1 MTSTHQTIL
10 AELYEID
17 PSLREHEA
25 ELLPLVQKL
34 LANDPAQKPSPAF
47 VKKLRAELK
56 ARAAASINGAI
67 EYRASYAPPSAFT
80 SFFNRFAYAAAGAVA
95 AVVIAVPVTMQ
106 FMNGDQFYAPTS
118 PTDNEM
124 AMKAESDGFTTT
136 DQANPMPTGNNP
148 APGAYSRTQSGGGG
162 MGGMDGGM
170 STSMLIAPWNPVK
183 YRLEGDLPALPS
195 GDVEVLERNTRPLN
209 IPFSG
214 IQNAFRDAAI
224 DLSSFDG
231 TTVDHVSITQRRQFG
246 YTINLSTIDGSVSIN
261 QAWEFWPHPENN
273 CRDEECYR
281 NLQPKLSDIPA
292 DAEVIRIANAF
303 MNEHDIALDGYGS
316 PVVDDTWRIQY
327 DSMADKRYAY
337 VPESV
342 RVIYPLLIDGEP
354 VFESGGEPTGI
365 SVQVSIKHKRVSDAW
380 GLTTYQFDSE
390 NHAPVSDRGAIEE
403 FLSTAGSQM
412 PDAPTVT
419 LSNPTLGMVRMYLY
433 ENNTSRELF
442 VPALIF
448 QMPAM
453 PEGIGYYQRAV
464 AVPLAQDLLEKATP
478 PPMPIDPYPMPMPR
492 PMDGGG
498 PAIDVPADERLIMEE
513 EAAAR

>member
-56 ARAAASINGAI
+56 ARAASAENGAV
-67 EYRASYAPPSAFT
+67 EYRASYAAPSAFA
-80 SFFNRFAYAAAGAVA
+80 SFFNRFAYATAGAVA

-106 FMNGDQFYAPTS
+106 FMQGDQFFAPKS
-118 PTDNEM
+118 PDNEM
-124 AMKAESDGFTTT
+124 GMKAESDGFTT

-183 YRLEGDLPALPS
+183 YRLEGDLPALPT
-195 GDVEVLERNTRPLN
+195 GDVEVLERTMRAMN

-231 TTVDHVSITQRRQFG
+231 TSVDNISITQRRQFG
-246 YTINLSTIDGSVSIN
+246 YTINLSTVDGSVSIN
-261 QAWEFWPHPENN
+261 QAWAFWPHPENN

-292 DAEVIRIANAF
+292 DAEVIGIANAL
-303 MNEHDIALDGYGS
+303 MTEHDIALDGYGS

-337 VPESV
+337 VPESI

-390 NHAPVSDRGAIEE
+390 NHDAVSDRATIEN
-403 FLSTAGSQM
+403 FLGQAGSQM

-433 ENNTSRELF
+433 ENNESRELF

-448 QMPAM
+448 KMPAM
-453 PEGIGYYQRAV
+453 PEGIGYYQQSV
-464 AVPLAQDLLEKATP
+464 AVPLAKDLLEKATP
-478 PPMPIDPYPMPMPR
+478 PPMPIDPMPMPR
-492 PMDGGG
+492 PMDGGEAA
-498 PAIDVPADERLIMEE
+498 PEPLIMED
-513 EAAAR
+513 AAR